1 MKTSQKSV
9 DEMYEVLVE
18 GRTLHEVRPDIYDE
32 DEDDSL
38 EIISPDYINRLGTE
52 YGEKVIY
59 WEANYNPSY
68 ERMGENDGEKQKEII
83 ETLIGYGVEFD
94 TDLVAKY
101 PDDYK
106 ENK

>member
-38 EIISPDYINRLGTE
+38 EIVSPDYINRLGTE
-52 YGEKVIY
+52 
-59 WEANYNPSY
+59 
-68 ERMGENDGEKQKEII
+68 
-83 ETLIGYGVEFD
+83 
-94 TDLVAKY
+94 
-101 PDDYK
+101 
-106 ENK
+106 